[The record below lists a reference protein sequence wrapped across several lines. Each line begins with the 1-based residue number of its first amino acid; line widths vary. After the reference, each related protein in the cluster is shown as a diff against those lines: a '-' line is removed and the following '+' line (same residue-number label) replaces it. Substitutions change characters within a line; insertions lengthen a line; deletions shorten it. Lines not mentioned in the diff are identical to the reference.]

1 MSRADKAEE
10 YFRKGYN
17 CSQSVVMAFCDVT
30 GLNEETAAKISVCFG
45 GGTGRMRLTC
55 GALNGAFIVLGVML
69 SSSDGSVENK
79 NSMYKIV
86 QRAAARFKEKNGSI
100 NCGELLTGKG
110 IKTNSSYISE
120 ERSESYYK
128 KRPCIGCIRDAVNIA
143 EYILC
148 EEGLCVNS

>member
-10 YFRKGYN
+10 YFRRGYN
-17 CSQSVVMAFCDVT
+17 CSQSVVMAFCDVM
-30 GLNEETAAKISVCFG
+30 GMSEETAAKVSVSFG

-79 NSMYKIV
+79 NRIYKIV
-86 QRAAARFKEKNGSI
+86 QKAASDFRGKNGSI

-110 IKTNSSYISE
+110 IKTDTSYVSE
-120 ERSESYYK
+120 ARSETYYK
-128 KRPCIGCIRDAVNIA
+128 KRPCIGCIRDGVEIA
-143 EYILC
+143 ENIFR
-148 EEGLCVNS
+148 EEGLRFI

>member
-17 CSQSVVMAFCDVT
+17 CSQSVVMAFCDVM
-30 GLNEETAAKISVCFG
+30 GMSEETAAKVSVSFG

-79 NSMYKIV
+79 NRIYKIV
-86 QRAAARFKEKNGSI
+86 QKAASDFKEKNGSI

-110 IKTNSSYISE
+110 INTDTSYVSE
-120 ERSESYYK
+120 ARSETYYK
-128 KRPCIGCIRDAVNIA
+128 KRPCIGCIRDGVEIA
-143 EYILC
+143 ENILR
-148 EEGLCVNS
+148 EEGLHFI